1 MEQGQVT
8 ICKPGEGAMGDKSP
22 KNKEK
27 KKKKQVNKQ
36 NQKKEKA
43 GSVPPVTRAW
53 VSNSPTC

>member
-8 ICKPGEGAMGDKSP
+8 ICQTGEVAMGDKSP

-43 GSVPPVTRAW
+43 GSVPPVTR
-53 VSNSPTC
+53 S